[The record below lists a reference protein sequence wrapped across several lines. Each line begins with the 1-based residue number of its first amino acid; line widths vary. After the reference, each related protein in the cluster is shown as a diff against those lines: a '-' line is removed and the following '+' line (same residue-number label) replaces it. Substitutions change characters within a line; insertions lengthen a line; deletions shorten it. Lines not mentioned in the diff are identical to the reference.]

1 MPATQVSA
9 RSRIDVRPSG
19 AALGAEILGVDLSKP
34 MDDETFAAV
43 HAAWLQNLVIC
54 FRNQT
59 LEAPA
64 QIAYGSRFGE
74 LSRIHTPEFAGEDP
88 AIMYISNQQKDGKF
102 IHALPIGEM
111 QFHIDQVYTE
121 RPAKAT
127 ILYSLKVPKTGG
139 DTLFA
144 NLYRAYELLPAEI
157 KKKIAGKKALHVY
170 DYDNASVTASR
181 NVDPSAP
188 RFAHPIVRIHPETRR
203 KALYVNR
210 LMTYAIEGMDE
221 KESAEI
227 LDVCYQTIERPDNI
241 YAHKWQLGD
250 LLMWD
255 NRCTAH
261 ARTDFEATEPRLMRR
276 LTVLGERPE

>member
-1 MPATQVSA
+1 MATRMTA
-9 RSRIDVRPSG
+9 RSRIEVRPSG
-19 AALGAEILGVDLSKP
+19 GALGAEIVGVDLSKP
-34 MDDETFAAV
+34 MDDQTFAAV

-54 FRNQT
+54 FRNQ
-59 LEAPA
+59 EIDSKA

-102 IHALPIGEM
+102 IHALPVGEM

-127 ILYSLKVPKTGG
+127 ILYSLKIPKTGG

-144 NLYRAYELLPAEI
+144 NLYRAYDLLPDDI
-157 KKKIAGKKALHVY
+157 KKKIAGKKVLHVY

-181 NVDPSAP
+181 NVAPDAP
-188 RFAHPIVRIHPETRR
+188 RYAHPIVRIHPETRR
-203 KALYVNR
+203 KALFVNR
-210 LMTYAIEGMDE
+210 LMTYQIEGMDE

-227 LDVCYQTIERPDNI
+227 LEVCYQTIERADNV

-250 LLMWD
+250 VLMWD

>member
-1 MPATQVSA
+1 MAATRVSA
-9 RSRIDVRPSG
+9 RSRIEVRPSG
-19 AALGAEILGVDLSKP
+19 AALGAEIRGVDLSKP
-34 MDDETFAAV
+34 MDDETFEAV

-54 FRNQT
+54 FRGQT
-59 LEAPA
+59 IESPD

-102 IHALPIGEM
+102 IHALPVGEM
-111 QFHIDQVYTE
+111 QFHIDQCYTE

-127 ILYSLKVPKTGG
+127 ILYSMKIPSTGG
-139 DTLFA
+139 DTLFS
-144 NLYRAYELLPAEI
+144 NLYRAYEQLPDEI
-157 KKKIAGKKALHVY
+157 KRKLVGKKALHVY

-181 NVDPSAP
+181 TLDPKAP
-188 RFAHPIVRIHPETRR
+188 RYAHPVVRIHPETRR

-221 KESAEI
+221 KESADI
-227 LDVCYQTIERPDNI
+227 LEACFQAIERPDNV

-250 LLMWD
+250 VLMWD

-276 LTVLGERPE
+276 LTVLGEKPE

>member
-1 MPATQVSA
+1 MATRA
-9 RSRIDVRPSG
+9 TTRPRIEVRPSG
-19 AALGAEILGVDLSKP
+19 GALGAEIVGVDLSKP
-34 MDDETFAAV
+34 MDDETFEAV

-54 FRNQT
+54 FRNQ
-59 LEAPA
+59 EIDSKA

-74 LSRIHTPEFAGEDP
+74 LSRIHTPEFAGDDP

-102 IHALPIGEM
+102 IHALPVGEM

-127 ILYSLKVPKTGG
+127 ILYSMKIPKTGG

-144 NLYRAYELLPAEI
+144 NLYRAYDLLPDDI
-157 KKKIAGKKALHVY
+157 KRKIAGKKVLHVY
-170 DYDNASVTASR
+170 DYDNASVTATR
-181 NVDPSAP
+181 DVAPDAP
-188 RFAHPIVRIHPETRR
+188 RYAHPIVRIHPETRR

-210 LMTYAIEGMDE
+210 LMTYHIEGMDP
-221 KESAEI
+221 KESADI
-227 LDVCYQTIERPDNI
+227 LDVCYQTLERADNI
-241 YAHKWQLGD
+241 YAHKWKLGD
-250 LLMWD
+250 VLMWD

-276 LTVLGERPE
+276 LTVLGEKPE